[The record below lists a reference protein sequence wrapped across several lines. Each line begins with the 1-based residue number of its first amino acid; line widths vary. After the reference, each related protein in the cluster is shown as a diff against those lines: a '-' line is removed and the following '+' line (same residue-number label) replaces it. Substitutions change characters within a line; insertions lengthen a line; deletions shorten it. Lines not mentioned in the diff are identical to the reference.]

1 MDDYDI
7 SKFDRNEDGSYRAF
21 RVRPTGE
28 KAFMILSN
36 LDQLEEFTEEHDG
49 GWVVELV
56 SYSRVELEEM
66 PEFDGW

>member
-1 MDDYDI
+1 
-7 SKFDRNEDGSYRAF
+7 
-21 RVRPTGE
+21 
-28 KAFMILSN
+28 MILSN